1 MQNNRS
7 KLIASKIKRL
17 REERGMS
24 QEKLAAESGLH
35 RTYIG
40 MIERCEKNIT
50 VISLEKIASAL
61 NVDLIEL
68 IHE

>member
-1 MQNNRS
+1 MNKVEIGNRIKAIRN
-7 KLIASKIKRL
+7 KLGI
-17 REERGMS
+17 S

-40 MIERCEKNIT
+40 MIERCEKNVTVVNLERIANALHVDIT
-50 VISLEKIASAL
+50 
-61 NVDLIEL
+61 EL